1 MEETSY
7 SVSQAVKLLEVQS
20 HVLRYWEEELGL
32 PIQRNGMGHRY
43 YTRCDIQIFLS
54 IKELKKKGYS
64 LKEIGELTP
73 FFYKNSNLKKE
84 KRDKE
89 DIPGKDRLRKEKV
102 KEEKTGKERQN
113 QARGERSARGKGKAQ
128 KVGEDRLPPEFMD
141 IVSRMVA
148 QRMKEQSTEEA
159 RYKRLDERIRSFQKS
174 RREVAAA
181 AEKKNTRKR
190 RLRKRP

>member
-1 MEETSY
+1 MEETNY

-43 YTRCDIQIFLS
+43 YTRWDIQAFLS
-54 IKELKKKGYS
+54 IKELKKRGYS
-64 LKEIGELTP
+64 LREIGELTP
-73 FFYKNSNLKKE
+73 FFYKDTNV
-84 KRDKE
+84 DKE
-89 DIPGKDRLRKEKV
+89 IGEAEEIPEEQELRTERAKEGKK
-102 KEEKTGKERQN
+102 GKERQD
-113 QARGERSARGKGKAQ
+113 RSRRERSAKGKVQ
-128 KVGEDRLPPEFMD
+128 KEGADRLPPEFMD

-148 QRMKEQSTEEA
+148 QRLKEQSTEEA

-181 AEKKNTRKR
+181 AEKKNTKKR
-190 RLRKRP
+190 RLKKRP

>member
-7 SVSQAVKLLEVQS
+7 SVSQAVKLLDVQS
-20 HVLRYWEEELGL
+20 HVLRYWEEELDL

-43 YTRCDIQIFLS
+43 YTRCDIQTFLS

-73 FFYKNSNLKKE
+73 FFYKNPKAEKENREKEEIPGKDKLKKE
-84 KRDKE
+84 KSRE
-89 DIPGKDRLRKEKV
+89 GKS
-102 KEEKTGKERQN
+102 GKERQN
-113 QARGERSARGKGKAQ
+113 QTRGERSVRGKGKAQ
-128 KVGEDRLPPEFMD
+128 KEGADTLPPEFMD
-141 IVSRMVA
+141 IVSKMVA